1 MKRRI
6 DHRRHR
12 RHVERA
18 IEEFAEVVGHGVR
31 IPDGIRVPDHETRD
45 LAILNQAMDL
55 LQLLFED
62 RGQVSL
68 FELGT

>member
-1 MKRRI
+1 
-6 DHRRHR
+6 
-12 RHVERA
+12 
-18 IEEFAEVVGHGVR
+18 
-31 IPDGIRVPDHETRD
+31 VPDHETRD